1 MLYSLYSMDNKQLQ
15 ATLAKRMGRNN
26 ADIAKLLDALVTTIR
41 ERCGE
46 LDSIAVPSF
55 GTFEAKKKLER
66 IVVNPGTGKRM
77 LVPPKITLTFKPSAL
92 LKSKLK

>member
-1 MLYSLYSMDNKQLQ
+1 MDNKQLLD
-15 ATLAKRMGRNN
+15 TLSKRMGRSNVDVN
-26 ADIAKLLDALVTTIR
+26 KLMDALITTVK

-46 LDSIAVPSF
+46 LDSIAIPGF

-77 LVPPKITLTFKPSAL
+77 LVPPKITISFKPSTL
-92 LKSKLK
+92 LKTKIK

>member
-1 MLYSLYSMDNKQLQ
+1 MDNKQLQ
-15 ATLAKRMGRNN
+15 ETIATRMERSN
-26 ADIAKLLDALVTTIR
+26 ADVAKLLDALVTTIK

-46 LDSIAVPSF
+46 LDSIAVPGF

-92 LKSKLK
+92 LKSKIK

>member
-1 MLYSLYSMDNKQLQ
+1 MDTKQLQ
-15 ATLAKRMGRNN
+15 ETIAKRMGRSG
-26 ADIAKLLDALVTTIR
+26 ADVAKLMDALISTLK

-46 LDSIAVPSF
+46 LDSIAVPGF

-77 LVPPKITLTFKPSAL
+77 LVPPKITLSFKPSAL
-92 LKSKLK
+92 LKSKIK